1 MEPYKNLQDVALL
14 ASRARLAY
22 EVGGLRV
29 SLRTAWPVLPLT
41 AASLGCCGPQWASLV
56 LGALLLVLSG
66 ALVFA
71 GGEGGRAVRP
81 GLAAGGLC
89 AALPMLAKFSNLCA
103 LTGCQTLLRLCLL
116 GGLLAGG
123 FLGYRAGLLAPGQ
136 PRFLA
141 VAGVIAGLAGSLGC
155 VAAGVAGV
163 AGMALGFVAASMPF
177 LLVARAR
184 A

>member
-1 MEPYKNLQDVALL
+1 MEPYKNLQDGAQL
-14 ASRARLAY
+14 AKRARLAY
-22 EVGGLRV
+22 EIGGLRL
-29 SLRTAWPVLPLT
+29 SLRAAWPVITLT
-41 AASLGCCGPQWASLV
+41 AISLGCCGPQWASLV
-56 LGALLLVLSG
+56 LGALLLLVSG
-66 ALVFA
+66 GLAFA

-81 GLAAGGLC
+81 GLAAGSLC
-89 AALPMLAKFSNLCA
+89 AALPMAAKLSNLCA
-103 LTGCQTLLRLCLL
+103 LTGCHTMLQLCLL
-116 GGLLAGG
+116 GGLLSGG

-136 PRFLA
+136 PRFLV

-155 VAAGVAGV
+155 VAAGVAGL